1 MLFRSRLYFLPW
13 RQLIQTHIRTL
24 FEIERGLLPE
34 QPLFEAAAEGE
45 QGERQREVS
54 SYHGADGAES
64 AHVHAAEAEAEA
76 ESLPYPSPR
85 QSPRHRTFG
94 VVYIHYYRCKTLPVL
109 PVFLAP
115 S

>member
-1 MLFRSRLYFLPW
+1 VIPIVIPPPLAPRRLYFLPW
-13 RQLIQTHIRTL
+13 RQLIRTHIRTV

-85 QSPRHRTFG
+85 
-94 VVYIHYYRCKTLPVL
+94 
-109 PVFLAP
+109 
-115 S
+115 